1 MGSESRR
8 DGRCARHGACPMRCL
23 CLSRPGLSRP
33 CSSLVVADG
42 SEYVNDL
49 MVYWLAS
56 ASAGPLAEARTETL
70 TEAEA
75 IARLPPVLNS
85 GHGLQK
91 QMRATTACYFVHADG
106 TRQTADGVTTWMVV
120 PWEPAVCQE
129 DLEEDASDATALAH
143 ACRVMP
149 QAHCPPIKSYE
160 ATLAHWHGSWPLGW
174 LYCDRTIAPQRRQ
187 MKNLAAFTAGALVYL
202 SVAMPAFL
210 ALRAGTAS
218 AELRLLHLISY
229 EHMGIARVSCVAGCT
244 CESRVWDAH
253 RIVRRRNVS
262 IYVEAALPVTFS
274 VPSEP
279 ANGGASPRCK
289 LALRVLGRT
298 SSGEHRWV
306 IARLTVTSGV
316 ATGGRGGRVVDK
328 ITRRTG

>member
-1 MGSESRR
+1 
-8 DGRCARHGACPMRCL
+8 
-23 CLSRPGLSRP
+23 
-33 CSSLVVADG
+33 
-42 SEYVNDL
+42 
-49 MVYWLAS
+49 
-56 ASAGPLAEARTETL
+56 
-70 TEAEA
+70 
-75 IARLPPVLNS
+75 
-85 GHGLQK
+85 
-91 QMRATTACYFVHADG
+91 
-106 TRQTADGVTTWMVV
+106 
-120 PWEPAVCQE
+120 
-129 DLEEDASDATALAH
+129 
-143 ACRVMP
+143 MP

-160 ATLAHWHGSWPLGW
+160 ATLAHWHGVWPLGW

-187 MKNLAAFTAGALVYL
+187 MKNLAAFTAGALVFL

-210 ALRAGTAS
+210 AVRAGTAS

-253 RIVRRRNVS
+253 RIDRRRNVS

-274 VPSEP
+274 VPSAP

-306 IARLTVTSGV
+306 ITRLTVTSSV
-316 ATGGRGGRVVDK
+316 AIGGRGGRVVDK
-328 ITRRTG
+328 ITSRANGGPPYVNVNVPA